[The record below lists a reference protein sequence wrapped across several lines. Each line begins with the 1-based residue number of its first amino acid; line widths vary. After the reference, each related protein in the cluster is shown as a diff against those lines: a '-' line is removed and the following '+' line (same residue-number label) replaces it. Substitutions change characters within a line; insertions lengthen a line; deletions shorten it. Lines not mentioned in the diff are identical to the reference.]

1 HRRMGN
7 GEKRMII
14 STSGLL
20 HVIVDYFFH
29 FLQFFLVVRVLLS
42 WIPIIP
48 QGHPIVRFFVNVT
61 DPVLTPIAKRVP
73 PLSAGALNTS
83 ITVAFI
89 FMVSPITMLDAT
101 ILYALPADW

>member
-1 HRRMGN
+1 
-7 GEKRMII
+7 MII
-14 STSGLL
+14 TTNGLL
-20 HVIVDYFFH
+20 HNIVDYFFH
-29 FLQFFLVVRVLLS
+29 FLLFFMIVRVLLS

-73 PLSAGALNTS
+73 PLSAGALNIS

-89 FMVSPITMLDAT
+89 FMLWAITMLDAT